1 MRRVACL
8 VVMFCC
14 VAMSVAA
21 QKITH
26 VDTLDNN
33 SYAPI
38 DYTAIMRELERAS
51 RPTAWQRFTDFFGRK
66 GEPQTDKNF
75 NLSGNVGVGY
85 SQETSA
91 MFVATGTAQYLLR
104 DDAPQSFTSLSGM
117 VSVNGF
123 YRVQLAGALAFSEK
137 DNLEYNIGGGEMPIR
152 FWGLGYDVA
161 DNATRSKYTQGSIS
175 GDVSY
180 IRHITRGLA
189 VGAGVEAIYL
199 KAYDIEP
206 LAEEYLLMAGASE
219 RELFTTGVSLMA
231 EYDSKSYEDNIVRG
245 YYAKVS
251 GSFYPQALG
260 NQAKNMWHAEAT
272 FDYYQPLW
280 RGAVAAF
287 DIYAQLW
294 SQDAPWLLWSKIGG
308 DNRMRGYY
316 YGRYIDRDMATAQI
330 ELRQTIYGPISG
342 VVWGGAG
349 TIFSSFKHFD
359 IEQLLPNYGLGLRV
373 AAGDKTSLRI
383 DYGFG
388 RHSNG
393 LVVSVNEAF

>member
-1 MRRVACL
+1 MRRRACL
-8 VVMFCC
+8 VVVFCC
-14 VAMSVAA
+14 VVMSVAA
-21 QKITH
+21 QRVTH
-26 VDTLDNN
+26 VDTLDYN

-38 DYTAIMRELERAS
+38 DYAAIMRELERAS
-51 RPTAWQRFTDFFGRK
+51 RPTAWQRFTNLFGRSS
-66 GEPQTDKNF
+66 EPQADKNF

-104 DDAPQSFTSLSGM
+104 DDLPQSFTSLSGM

-123 YRVQLAGALAFSEK
+123 YRLQVAGALLFSEK
-137 DNLEYNIGGGEMPIR
+137 DRLEYNIGGGEMPIR

-161 DNATRSKYTQGSIS
+161 DNATRSKYTMGSVS

-189 VGAGVEAIYL
+189 VGAGVEATYL
-199 KAYDIEP
+199 NAYDIEP
-206 LAEEYLLMAGASE
+206 LAEEYLLMEGASE
-219 RELFTTGVSLMA
+219 RKLFTAGLSLMA
-231 EYDSKSYEDNIVRG
+231 EYNGKSYDGNILRG
-245 YYAKVS
+245 YYAKLS
-251 GSFYPQALG
+251 GTFYPQALG
-260 NQAKNMWHAEAT
+260 NHTNNMWHAEAT

-294 SQDAPWLLWSKIGG
+294 SQDTPWLLWSKIGG
-308 DNRMRGYY
+308 ENRMRGYY
-316 YGRYIDRDMATAQI
+316 YGRYIDRNMITAQV
-330 ELRQTIYGPISG
+330 ELRQQIYGPISG

-349 TIFSSFKHFD
+349 SLFTSFNQID
-359 IEQLLPNYGLGLRV
+359 IKEVLPNYGVGVRFAAGGGISLRV
-373 AAGDKTSLRI
+373 

-393 LVVSVNEAF
+393 LVIHVNEAF